1 MEETTTAKY
10 VHSLAFALHP
20 ISPALAACHAS
31 RARLLRPPTL
41 HSDSARRSYPP
52 SSCPRCGIFLLD
64 GTGQV
69 RSVHSSTSTRKRKRN
84 GKGSSS
90 SSAGRFSEITCSS
103 CGHVERTPRP
113 VGNAAL
119 FPKVRRRA
127 PSAASGFDS
136 ARTIAPIPQ
145 SSRPTAAAIAVS
157 NPPLMHTSSPSPSTP
172 SHQQPPPSIPP
183 PPPPST
189 THTRP
194 QSSTPQPPQ
203 PPPPPPPTTTTKKAR
218 AKKRSGLQELLARN
232 KEKQTGNKEGDG
244 PGSGLA
250 SFLSSL

>member
-1 MEETTTAKY
+1 MEETTTSTAKY

-31 RARLLRPPTL
+31 RARLLRPQTL
-41 HSDSARRSYPP
+41 HSDSARRSSPP

-69 RSVHSSTSTRKRKRN
+69 RSVHPTTSSKKRKRN
-84 GKGSSS
+84 GQGSSS
-90 SSAGRFSEITCSS
+90 LTGRFSEITCSS

-136 ARTIAPIPQ
+136 TLTLAPIPQ
-145 SSRPTAAAIAVS
+145 SSRPTAAAITVS
-157 NPPLMHTSSPSPSTP
+157 NPPPMHAPSPS
-172 SHQQPPPSIPP
+172 SHQPSPSSISIPP
-183 PPPPST
+183 PST
-189 THTRP
+189 HSRS

-203 PPPPPPPTTTTKKAR
+203 LPPPPPTTTTAKKAR
-218 AKKRSGLQELLARN
+218 AKKKSGLQELLARN
-232 KEKQTGNKEGDG
+232 KEKQAGNKQGDG
-244 PGSGLA
+244 SREAPGSGLA

>member
-41 HSDSARRSYPP
+41 HSDSTRRSYPP

-69 RSVHSSTSTRKRKRN
+69 RSVHPSTSTRKRKRN

-103 CGHVERTPRP
+103 CGHVERTSRP
-113 VGNAAL
+113 VGNATL

-136 ARTIAPIPQ
+136 TRTFTPIPS
-145 SSRPTAAAIAVS
+145 SSRLPAITVS
-157 NPPLMHTSSPSPSTP
+157 NPPPTHTPSPS
-172 SHQQPPPSIPP
+172 SHQQQPPPSIPIL
-183 PPPPST
+183 PPPSSSS
-189 THTRP
+189 THSRS

-203 PPPPPPPTTTTKKAR
+203 PLPQPPPPPTTTKKPRTKK
-218 AKKRSGLQELLARN
+218 KSGLQELLARN
-232 KEKQTGNKEGDG
+232 KEKQAGNKEGDG

>member
-1 MEETTTAKY
+1 MEETTTTKY

-136 ARTIAPIPQ
+136 TRTIAPIPQ
-145 SSRPTAAAIAVS
+145 SSRSTAAAIAVS
-157 NPPLMHTSSPSPSTP
+157 NPPPMHTSSLS
-172 SHQQPPPSIPP
+172 SHQQPSPSIPP
-183 PPPPST
+183 PPATT
-189 THTRP
+189 THSRS
-194 QSSTPQPPQ
+194 QSSTPQPPQTQ
-203 PPPPPPPTTTTKKAR
+203 PPPPPPPTTKKAR
-218 AKKRSGLQELLARN
+218 TKKKSGLQELLARN
-232 KEKQTGNKEGDG
+232 KEKQAGNKEGDG